1 MGPRDVGRNDKQKKE
16 HARAYH
22 GDCPKIKRCNI
33 SKHSAAYHTQGR
45 PGKSRNILQHSAP
58 IPLEAP

>member
-1 MGPRDVGRNDKQKKE
+1 MVWGRAMLGATTNKKKE

-33 SKHSAAYHTQGR
+33 SQHSATYHAWGH
-45 PGKSRNILQHSAP
+45 PGKLRNISQHSAP
-58 IPLEAP
+58 IP